1 MVNGKSEKF
10 NHKII
15 MKILITGSAGF
26 VASSLIDYFNK
37 YNSDISIIGL
47 DDFSYGYKN
56 RLEGLN
62 LKFLEVGIKEFTSN
76 KKYLESFDAV
86 IHCAAIAPLPENE
99 IDPVKSYENNLIN
112 TIRMADYCSKIGCAK
127 LIFFSSGAI
136 YENDTSFPSKE
147 FEHKTTNLVYPTSKM
162 CAEHA
167 LSSYSRSYGLNTVAL
182 RLFNLYG
189 PRQDYFRKQPPLIG
203 YILKCLIKNE
213 TAFLYSDGEQRRDY
227 IYIFDVF
234 EIVKKILFSDN
245 KDNFIALNIGT
256 GNTYSVNQI
265 VEKLSEIS
273 GKNVDIER
281 LSASNYWDKYPKL
294 FNRKLSLSKDLI
306 SKEVNK
312 YSEAEISRL
321 IDTLKYIPKV
331 SIERGLR
338 ECYEYALKYFKRNN
352 L

>member
-1 MVNGKSEKF
+1 
-10 NHKII
+10 

-37 YNSDISIIGL
+37 YNPDISIIGL

-62 LKFLEVGIKEFTSN
+62 LDFLEVGIKEFTKN
-76 KKYLESFDAV
+76 KKYLQTFDAV

-99 IDPVKSYENNLIN
+99 IDPVRSYENNLLN
-112 TIRMADYCSKIGCAK
+112 TISIADYCSKIGCPK

-136 YENDTSFPSKE
+136 YENDISFPSNE
-147 FEHKTTNLVYPTSKM
+147 FEHKNTTLVYPTSKM

-167 LSSYSRSYGLNTVAL
+167 LSAYSRSYGLNTVAL

-203 YILKCLIKNE
+203 YILKCLIKDE
-213 TAFLYSDGEQRRDY
+213 TAFLYSDGKQRRDY
-227 IYIFDVF
+227 IYILDVF
-234 EIVKKILFSDN
+234 EIVKKILFSN
-245 KDNFIALNIGT
+245 NNDNFIALNVGT

-265 VEKLSEIS
+265 VEKLSEIA
-273 GKNVDIER
+273 GKKVDIER

-294 FNRKLSLSKDLI
+294 FSRKLSLSKDLI

-312 YSEAEISRL
+312 YSEAEISKL
-321 IDTLKYIPKV
+321 INTLNYIPKV
-331 SIERGLR
+331 SIESGLK